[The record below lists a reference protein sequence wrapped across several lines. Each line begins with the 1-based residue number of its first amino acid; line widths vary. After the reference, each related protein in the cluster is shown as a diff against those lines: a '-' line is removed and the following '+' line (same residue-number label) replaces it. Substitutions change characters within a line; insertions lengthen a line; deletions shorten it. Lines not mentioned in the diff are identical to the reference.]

1 MGMYQDNDVLFLLS
15 EPDEVV
21 GIGFASI
28 HNETSKL
35 KIMVEDAPFLEV
47 GDEIKSEDV
56 TYKVMSEPKRD
67 IHRLIWEVDVV
78 CN

>member
-1 MGMYQDNDVLFLLS
+1 MYKGNDVLFLLS

-47 GDEIKSEDV
+47 GEEIEYQDIA
-56 TYKVMSEPKRD
+56 YKVMSEPKRD
-67 IHRLIWEVDVV
+67 IHRLVWEADVLIGDL
-78 CN
+78 